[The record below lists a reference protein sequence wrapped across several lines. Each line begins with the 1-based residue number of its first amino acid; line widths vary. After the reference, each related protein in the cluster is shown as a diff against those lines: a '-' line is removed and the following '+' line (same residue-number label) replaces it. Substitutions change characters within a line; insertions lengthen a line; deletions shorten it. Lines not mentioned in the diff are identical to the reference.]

1 MSLII
6 DIHALQTI
14 PPSLINRDDTGAPKT
29 AVFGGVPR
37 QRVSS
42 QSWKRAIRHYFK
54 NQFDSEQIGVRSKRL
69 PEKIAKL
76 LEAKGLE
83 KSEAIARSEKLF
95 NAADITTE
103 VDKKPKK
110 VEEDAPEHNPYP
122 RTTVLIFLSQQQI
135 NRAVEELLARGD
147 ARLTKNEAK
156 DILNKDYS
164 VDMAMFGRMLAKDPE
179 YNVDAAVQ
187 VAHAI
192 GVHKSTPDFDYFTG
206 VDDLAEEGEETGAG
220 MIGTVQMMSSTLYR
234 YATVN
239 LDGLKENLGS
249 AEVARQ
255 AAMQFIE
262 AFIASMPTGKINTFA
277 NQTLPELVYVA
288 IRDTRPVSL
297 VNAFETPVLE
307 EASGTFEFESGAKDE
322 AKSRRSV
329 AAARLAQEARDVQEV
344 YGFKP
349 QAAFVLGL
357 GDLAEPFEGL
367 AEKTTLAELADR
379 VAGELKSLAGDN

>member
-42 QSWKRAIRHYFK
+42 QSWKRAIRRYFE
-54 NQFDSEQIGVRSKRL
+54 NQFDSEQIGDRSKRL
-69 PEKIAKL
+69 PEKIARL
-76 LEAKGLE
+76 LEEQGVEQAD
-83 KSEAIARSEKLF
+83 AIARAEKLF
-95 NAADITTE
+95 KAAGIKTE

-110 VEEDAPEHNPYP
+110 VDEDAPEHNPYP
-122 RTTVLIFLSQQQI
+122 RTTYLIFLSQQQI

-147 ARLTKNEAK
+147 DKLTKNEAK
-156 DILNKDYS
+156 AILDTNHS
-164 VDMAMFGRMLAKDPE
+164 VDMAMFGRMIADDAA

-192 GVHKSTPDFDYFTG
+192 GIHNSTPDFDYFTA

-239 LDGLKENLGS
+239 LKGLEENLGS

-255 AAMQFIE
+255 AAAQFIE

-307 EASGTFEFESGAKDE
+307 ETRGGYEAGAKGE

-329 AAARLAQEARDVQEV
+329 AAVRLAQEARDVQEV

-367 AEKTTLAELADR
+367 AEKTTLAELTDR
-379 VAGELKSLAGDN
+379 VADELKSLAGDS